1 MQKFNTSFEVDF
13 WYVYVSRPFF
23 FFVAVTVHTVW
34 TFIHRYE
41 TSFEVV
47 DISISKIYQLNLVDP
62 KDVKCLL

>member
-1 MQKFNTSFEVDF
+1 MYMYLDH
-13 WYVYVSRPFF
+13 F

>member
-1 MQKFNTSFEVDF
+1 MYMYLDH
-13 WYVYVSRPFF
+13 F

-62 KDVKCLL
+62 KDVKCLLQFAE